1 MTTCARDF
9 AFGQHGRSI
18 SSFRPQRLSRKCAK
32 LFGLIISINSNDDS
46 YCPHCRKSND
56 KTYVHEKKSSS
67 NNNSGEKKMLKKRK
81 LKTGQPWSFLIK
93 NKITIHFREALGP
106 ARRIHN
112 IPSTSIRFYDSTTV
126 LSEKMLRRQAEFS
139 SQKATTQV
147 FSRCCQQNE
156 RFERLSTHFDIWKRN
171 KLSAWFGLFC
181 AARAVISSF
190 VCYSC
195 TVLVRQNFKFSPLTR
210 LREKSL
216 KLSTHNFYNKNPWFI
231 KPHCSIPVFIRD
243 ICSKQQINSVPS
255 KFKQLRQVNF
265 FSHLF

>member
-1 MTTCARDF
+1 MKFLNKKQNYDTFSRGSRACSPNT
-9 AFGQHGRSI
+9 QHPQHQHSI
-18 SSFRPQRLSRKCAK
+18 L
-32 LFGLIISINSNDDS
+32 
-46 YCPHCRKSND
+46 
-56 KTYVHEKKSSS
+56 
-67 NNNSGEKKMLKKRK
+67 
-81 LKTGQPWSFLIK
+81 
-93 NKITIHFREALGP
+93 
-106 ARRIHN
+106 
-112 IPSTSIRFYDSTTV
+112 RFYDCVEGKKCCEGKQNS
-126 LSEKMLRRQAEFS
+126 LLKKPQHKS
-139 SQKATTQV
+139 
-147 FSRCCQQNE
+147 SRCCQQNE

-210 LREKSL
+210 LRGKSL

-265 FSHLF
+265 FFSFILVSVTRVENNLNTRYRRLTHVSGLPFKKL